1 MRGAIDIEGGAGM
14 SEQVNEVAESGRD
27 VRIVLALVVS
37 MLMLALAARAV
48 TRLMFHEAPGSPATE
63 S

>member
-1 MRGAIDIEGGAGM
+1 M
-14 SEQVNEVAESGRD
+14 SEQPNEVVDSGRD
-27 VRIVLALVVS
+27 VRIVLGLIVS

-48 TRLMFHEAPGSPATE
+48 SRLMVREESGSAATE